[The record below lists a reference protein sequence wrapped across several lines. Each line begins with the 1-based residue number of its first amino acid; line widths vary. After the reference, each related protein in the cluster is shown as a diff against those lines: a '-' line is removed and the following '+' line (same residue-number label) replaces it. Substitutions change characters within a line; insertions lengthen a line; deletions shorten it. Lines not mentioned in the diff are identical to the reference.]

1 MKRRSLI
8 ASIAVLAVLALASF
22 SGLPNAA
29 SAADVSSRMKVNVPF
44 AFNLGA
50 TEFPAGPYIVERSG
64 SGLIQLRN
72 TSNWKSGISLVSTGE
87 LKRAI
92 PGPQLVFHKY
102 GDKYF
107 LARMWDGIN
116 DTAYRFPS
124 SPKEREV
131 ARQLKDRLAKDTISP
146 ELITVGAVPA
156 S

>member
-8 ASIAVLAVLALASF
+8 ASIAVLAIFALTSF

-29 SAADVSSRMKVNVPF
+29 SALDVSSRMKVNVPF
-44 AFNLGA
+44 AFSLGA

-64 SGLIQLRN
+64 NDIVRLQN
-72 TSNWKSGISLVSTGE
+72 TSNWKSAVSLVSGE
-87 LKRAI
+87 LKRAT
-92 PGPQLVFHKY
+92 PRPQLVFHRY

-107 LARMWDGIN
+107 LARMDGIN

-124 SPKEREV
+124 SKKEREV

-146 ELITVGAVPA
+146 EVITVGAVPA